1 MGEAAQRIDWRRSG
15 RDDRLFVREREWET
29 AQSIWIWI
37 DRSASMGFASDLA
50 QAPKI
55 ERALVLG
62 LALGDTFVEGGE
74 RVGLLGLMPPRAT
87 TRIAENMAQALV
99 ADSRA
104 LDTDLPPSHAIA
116 TLDEAI
122 LIGDFLS
129 QPKDIALSVEGIS
142 ARGAR
147 GHLVMIVD
155 PVEETFPFQGQAILQ
170 DLEDG
175 LSLRV
180 GDAAAWGKAYR
191 ERIAQHRAEIEE
203 IVRGRGWTLT
213 IHRTDRPASEAA
225 LRILTLG
232 RHVAR
237 RQYGR
242 ALDARPS
249 LKLRGP
255 AGSDRARC
263 PSGHLAASSHHA
275 AAAHASRLPAA
286 ENRRRHA
293 AGARDARP
301 GPHGGFSCFAFCWR
315 RFLFWRPQV
324 QSGIR

>member
-1 MGEAAQRIDWRRSG
+1 MARVRVLEPQARSPGRVETETALTLAQRLPRLILESRRVAASLSHGIHGRRRAGIGETFWQFRPFVVGEAAQRIDWRRSG

-74 RVGLLGLMPPRAT
+74 RVGLLGLMSPRAT

-104 LDTDLPPSHAIA
+104 LDTDMPLSHAIA

-129 QPKDIALSVEGIS
+129 PPKDIALAVEGIS

-155 PVEETFPFQGQAILQ
+155 PVEETFPFQGQAILH

-175 LSLRV
+175 LTLRV

-191 ERIAQHRAEIEE
+191 ERIAEHRAKIEE
-203 IVRGRGWTLT
+203 IARGRGWTLT

-225 LRILTLG
+225 LRILTLVATSRGVSMGG
-232 RHVAR
+232 R
-237 RQYGR
+237 
-242 ALDARPS
+242 
-249 LKLRGP
+249 
-255 AGSDRARC
+255 
-263 PSGHLAASSHHA
+263 
-275 AAAHASRLPAA
+275 
-286 ENRRRHA
+286 
-293 AGARDARP
+293 
-301 GPHGGFSCFAFCWR
+301 
-315 RFLFWRPQV
+315 
-324 QSGIR
+324 